1 MEGKQVL
8 DELKRRVYESL
19 DSSRYL
25 IVLDD
30 IWDKE
35 LCYELL
41 SLFPDNENGSRVLL
55 TSRICQVAECAKLLN
70 TFEIPLLSK
79 RESWNLLCEK
89 VFSEQEPFSYEL
101 AKAVKKIAENCEGLP
116 LTIVTV
122 ADILSNTDRTLE
134 YWNKVAD
141 DKQHSVYKDAYDQMS
156 KVLYPSYDY
165 LEQHLKACFLYVGA
179 FPQNYLV
186 YVFDL
191 IDLLSAEGFLNPEP
205 IHNVDPNATF
215 KNGTYAYTY
224 ELRSK
229 NVIMFNKEARGYH
242 LHSSFWYMCNKEA
255 AKTKL
260 FYALNCRADA
270 LPEEGTKYHRRLC
283 IRNSILFA
291 IEDVHNSIASASNV
305 RSLLCTGPFHE
316 YPVPLP
322 LEPLRLLGVL
332 EALSI
337 RFYEFPIEVVKLVQ
351 LRYFALFYDGNLPTS
366 ISKLWN
372 LQHLIIHQFSN
383 IKSVGNASYMPDEIW
398 NMNELKCLRIRGR
411 NLPHPCEGSLLP
423 NLLKLSGVGHQSCT
437 KDVFEKIPNL
447 KELVITIDLAP
458 NVTEVMSCFDHIS
471 HLHELEVL
479 ECYIMNPILKTNVVT
494 PLAPLSDFPSSLRTL
509 FLGGLGYT
517 WEEMSKISSLP
528 NLIFLKLELYAFRG
542 PKWEVHDNEFQSLEF
557 LHIGDTDLEQ
567 WTFQNFSCL
576 SAINYLEIVHFA
588 TS

>member
-1 MEGKQVL
+1 MIVSLYGMAGIGKTTFANKLFQDPFIVSRYSRLVFVTVGPKYRLADILVDILTQVNYNNIDEEEIMEGKHVL
-8 DELKRRVYESL
+8 NELKRRVYESL
-19 DSSRYL
+19 ESSRYL

-41 SLFPDNENGSRVLL
+41 NLFPDNENGSRVLL
-55 TSRICQVAECAKLLN
+55 TSRICRVAE
-70 TFEIPLLSK
+70 S
-79 RESWNLLCEK
+79 
-89 VFSEQEPFSYEL
+89 
-101 AKAVKKIAENCEGLP
+101 VKKIAENCEGLP
-116 LTIVTV
+116 LTLVIV

-134 YWNKVAD
+134 YWNNVAD

-229 NVIMFNKEARGYH
+229 NVIMFDKEARGYH
-242 LHSSFWYMCNKEA
+242 LHSSLWYLCNKEA

-291 IEDVHNSIASASNV
+291 IEDVHNSIAFASNV

-322 LEPLRLLGVL
+322 LEHLRLLRVL

-423 NLLKLSGVGHQSCT
+423 NLLKLSGVGPKSCT

-447 KELVITIDLAP
+447 KELVITIEVAP
-458 NVTEVMSCFDHIS
+458 NATEGMGCFDHIS

-494 PLAPLSDFPSSLRTL
+494 PLAPLSDFPSSLTTL
-509 FLGGLGYT
+509 ILGGLGYT
-517 WEEMSKISSLP
+517 WEEMSKISVITKSY
-528 NLIFLKLELYAFRG
+528 IS
-542 PKWEVHDNEFQSLEF
+542 Q
-557 LHIGDTDLEQ
+557 IGII
-567 WTFQNFSCL
+567 CL
-576 SAINYLEIVHFA
+576 SRPKVG
-588 TS
+588 SS